1 MTNKVDTSD
10 LNNLRYSIASETI
23 GTTWSFDDFVRLHGD
38 YESVVVADSKRGMLE
53 YGIFEDANNNQ
64 TIVCVS
70 NVIKKYSYEDFEKKK
85 HNFEVVVLESGLY
98 CVCEKWEDVNL
109 NERPKNSWN
118 LLEFA
123 KAHGKMQVGDFVNK
137 ETGEEF
143 KACIFTKPD
152 DGTRTF
158 VAFSTK
164 LGELTPKQIV
174 DMKNELQVVQLESG
188 NYSLCKI
195 DSGWKDV
202 DLEEWLA
209 AEAHEQR
216 ASQNDSAI
224 NAVPSQSELVRKAKG
239 ILSNGEEIG
248 IDTIFTS
255 KDFIKGRKLKVKSLT
270 AKFSIADIE
279 ESYMEGSQWRS
290 KLGYYNISQD
300 TQYHVSD
307 IRTIEYDRE
316 KDILKLNFIQIVN
329 NKYDS
334 IWFSRK
340 FDRISIEFYRH
351 HALMMEQKSRFDK
364 ACLPLEDL
372 FYAFCS
378 LSQFDGKD
386 AIVTLSG
393 GAYQADCFQNYYN
406 DSQVRNFKELV
417 DVRYVYEELDE
428 IVRGTTTDEYYM
440 KQHGMTREEYL
451 KENFNEVNTLTA
463 RCLKNEI
470 DAYVHEDY
478 SELEV
483 GKMYKVTHIG
493 VFRSSTSI
501 MLEDF
506 DDKEYNSVCFELFE
520 NGESIDR
527 KYTREHRFWAPYLR
541 KLKKIE

>member
-53 YGIFEDANNNQ
+53 YGIFEDTNNNQ

-164 LGELTPKQIV
+164 LGELTPKQIA

-202 DLEEWLA
+202 DLEERLA

-248 IDTIFTS
+248 IDTIFKS

-428 IVRGTTTDEYYM
+428 IVRC
-440 KQHGMTREEYL
+440 HR
-451 KENFNEVNTLTA
+451 
-463 RCLKNEI
+463 
-470 DAYVHEDY
+470 
-478 SELEV
+478 
-483 GKMYKVTHIG
+483 
-493 VFRSSTSI
+493 
-501 MLEDF
+501 
-506 DDKEYNSVCFELFE
+506 
-520 NGESIDR
+520 DR
-527 KYTREHRFWAPYLR
+527 
-541 KLKKIE
+541 